1 MSTSRYVLLLPGP
14 LGAGWQLSG
23 CCSRSAAGGGAP
35 RAVEPDL
42 LKMRGVGS
50 PPAALLGVGMR
61 SCEERG
67 VATVLPLPQGAD
79 RRRADSGGGGERR
92 RAAGCA
98 GVGSLLLLGPLPLGS
113 AWPSLRFSDI

>member
-23 CCSRSAAGGGAP
+23 CCSRAAARGGAP
-35 RAVEPDL
+35 RAVL

-67 VATVLPLPQGAD
+67 VATVLPLPQGAVL
-79 RRRADSGGGGERR
+79 RRADSGGGGERR
-92 RAAGCA
+92 RAAGCV